1 MRRDRLGRLY
11 DRLTPE
17 ERFRLDVE
25 AMARG
30 DEEESRKLT
39 DTCPRRNYVMND
51 WGFVGRQQA
60 ARELAILAY
69 ADLAKCLDK
78 LQMIGS
84 FRAMMPRLL
93 TAWENYTHTAYF
105 DGHHAGSRHA
115 WRLAGKGGE
124 PPGWET
130 DEEEAERNA
139 DRAAEAEIEKWSA
152 TVEEIVDR
160 LSVVLDELEGELAA
174 QGLVVWS
181 AFAQFCDEEMGLK
194 ADKVLAALTSP
205 YAERARDFEE
215 LAERLEVE
223 PDAQSVEEYRTIMV
237 EVWRKVLEKG

>member
-69 ADLAKCLDK
+69 ADLAKCLDRWK
-78 LQMIGS
+78 
-84 FRAMMPRLL
+84 P
-93 TAWENYTHTAYF
+93 T
-105 DGHHAGSRHA
+105 
-115 WRLAGKGGE
+115 
-124 PPGWET
+124 
-130 DEEEAERNA
+130 
-139 DRAAEAEIEKWSA
+139 
-152 TVEEIVDR
+152 
-160 LSVVLDELEGELAA
+160 
-174 QGLVVWS
+174 
-181 AFAQFCDEEMGLK
+181 
-194 ADKVLAALTSP
+194 
-205 YAERARDFEE
+205 
-215 LAERLEVE
+215 
-223 PDAQSVEEYRTIMV
+223 
-237 EVWRKVLEKG
+237 